1 LDEHNP
7 VPSYFSSHEK
17 LWQVPLTMTFSPR
30 HPHEQAPVLGPEVF
44 NRLEWEKLVAVA
56 LEELTVLL
64 MTGVEGADS
73 CDSTVAIIKI
83 GTSSFQM
90 VARLLPCMLLCSGSG
105 SS

>member
-1 LDEHNP
+1 MDERYP
-7 VPSYFSSHEK
+7 APSYFSSHEK

-30 HPHEQAPVLGPEVF
+30 HPHEQASVLGPEVF

-73 CDSTVAIIKI
+73 CDTVAIIKI
-83 GTSSFQM
+83 GTSSFHM

-105 SS
+105 RS